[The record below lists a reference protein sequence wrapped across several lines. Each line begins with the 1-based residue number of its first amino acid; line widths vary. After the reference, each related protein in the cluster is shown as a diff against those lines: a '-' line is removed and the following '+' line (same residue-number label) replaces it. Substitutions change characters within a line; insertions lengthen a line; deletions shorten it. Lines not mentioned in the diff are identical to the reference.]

1 MDMGTGKW
9 ETQKVHGR
17 DEVLLDIEKRARAY
31 SSRVVQDVKD
41 MMNDY
46 EVDMYRLILAVG
58 KRYGIDTAY
67 EIMSETVADKRLK
80 WLDQA
85 REWLALEGTD
95 LEKGL
100 KLFTSYFKPKEGEL
114 QIIEQTECKVV
125 FRRKEFVNAITHTC
139 GVLGLDIV
147 EVNNKIYARAT
158 NLMFERVNLELK
170 HVVLNYQDGWYDEM
184 IESK

>member
-1 MDMGTGKW
+1 MGTNSW

-17 DEVLLDIEKRARAY
+17 DEVLRDIENRARAN
-31 SSRVVQDVKD
+31 SDRVVQDVKD

-58 KRYGIDTAY
+58 RRYGRDTAY

-85 REWLALEGTD
+85 LEWLVLEGTD

-100 KLFTSYFKPKEGEL
+100 QLFIAYFKPKAGEL
-114 QIIEQTECKVV
+114 QIMEQTDHKFV

-139 GVLGLDIV
+139 GVLELDIV

-158 NLMFERVNLELK
+158 NQMFEKVNLPVR
-170 HVVLNYQDGWYDEM
+170 HVVLSYQDGWYEEM
-184 IESK
+184 IEKAF